1 MNSLVL
7 EVKRYLDRCN
17 IHYES
22 NTIERLCR
30 RIATYDS
37 EIVNNPEYI
46 QLFLF
51 SVFYHYQSDDFDDE
65 MINHL
70 IDDIKNDFYCDF

>member
-1 MNSLVL
+1 MP
-7 EVKRYLDRCN
+7 
-17 IHYES
+17 
-22 NTIERLCR
+22 T
-30 RIATYDS
+30 DS

-70 IDDIKNDFYCDF
+70 IDDIKNDLERALNHVV